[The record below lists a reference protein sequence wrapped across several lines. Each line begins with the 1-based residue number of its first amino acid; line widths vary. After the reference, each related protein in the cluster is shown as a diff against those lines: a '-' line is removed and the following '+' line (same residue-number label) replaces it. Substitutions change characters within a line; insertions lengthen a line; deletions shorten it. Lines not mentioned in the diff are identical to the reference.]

1 MQKQIAMDLETANQI
16 QYVCLSDSA
25 LADISKRVLLV
36 SSKQLAKILGKK
48 DDSTLRASRSNKT
61 GFPSYKDSQGGVYYN
76 LIEVFNILG
85 IKL

>member
-1 MQKQIAMDLETANQI
+1 MQKQNAMELETAKQI
-16 QYVCLSDSA
+16 QYVCLSDNA

-48 DDSTLRASRSNKT
+48 DDSTLRAARSNKT
-61 GFPSYKDSQGGVYYN
+61 GFRFYKDHQGNVYYN